1 MVETILVM
9 NGICKSFGGTKALQ
23 GINFELRRGE
33 VHALLG
39 ENGAGKSTLIK
50 ILGGIHGPDQGS
62 ISINGS
68 EEKINSV
75 SEAHRHGI
83 GIIHQEIVLVPDLTV
98 AENIFL
104 GREPVRLGLF
114 RDKKRIF
121 SEAEHMVADIG
132 LALDVRAKVKDL
144 TIAQQQ
150 LVEIVKAISFDVK
163 ILVMDEPTS
172 SLTEEEVRKL
182 FSTILHLRSA
192 GVSIIYISHRMEEI
206 FEISDRV
213 TVLRDGK
220 YIGTK
225 ETCNTDSEELIEM
238 MVGRGIDNYYMRNH
252 QAQNEV
258 VLQVEGLTRKGAF
271 QDVSFSVRRGEV
283 VGFSGLIGAGRSEIM
298 LSIFGAD
305 GFDGGKILLNGKNV
319 RFKNPRQAISS
330 GVALVP
336 ENRKLQGLT
345 LIGSVGFN
353 IVLAAI
359 QRITTGGFLSS
370 RKRAHLVEKYISE
383 LNIKTPS
390 ESTAAFSLSGGN
402 QQKTVLAKWLATTPE
417 LLILDEPTR
426 GVDIGAKHEIY
437 GIIDRLAREG
447 IAIILV
453 SSEMPEIINLC
464 DTVYVV
470 RNGGITGRL
479 SGSDINQVNIM
490 RLALGEVV

>member
-1 MVETILVM
+1 MAETILAM

-23 GINFELRRGE
+23 GIDFDLERGE

-50 ILGGIHGPDQGS
+50 ILGGIREPDQGS
-62 ISINGS
+62 IFINGS
-68 EEKINSV
+68 EKKINNV
-75 SEAHRHGI
+75 AEAHRLGI

-104 GREPVRLGLF
+104 GREPVHMGVF

-121 SEAEHMVADIG
+121 SEAERMVAGVG
-132 LALDVRAKVKDL
+132 LTLDVRKKVKEL

-182 FSTILHLRSA
+182 FSTIRHLKAA

-220 YIGTK
+220 YIGTRA
-225 ETCNTDSEELIEM
+225 TGSTSSEELIEM
-238 MVGRGIDNYYMRNH
+238 MVGRSIDNYYMRNH
-252 QAQNEV
+252 QVQDEV
-258 VLQVEGLTRKGAF
+258 VLQVEGLTRKGRF
-271 QDVSFSVRRGEV
+271 NNISFSVRKGEV

-305 GFDGGKILLNGKNV
+305 SFDAGRVLLNGKSV
-319 RFKNPRQAISS
+319 RFRNPRQAISQ

-359 QRITTGGFLSS
+359 QRITSGGFLSS
-370 RKRAHLVEKYISE
+370 RKHNRLVGKYISE

-390 ESTAAFSLSGGN
+390 ESTPAFSLSGGN
-402 QQKTVLAKWLATTPE
+402 QQKTVLAKWLATTPK

-437 GIIDRLAREG
+437 GIIDRLAKEG

-470 RNGGITGRL
+470 RNGGITGKL
-479 SGSDINQVNIM
+479 SGSDISQVNIM
-490 RLALGEVV
+490 RLALGDVV